1 MNLGGA
7 AAVPGRK
14 QHAAPS
20 TFMLDVLERVHN
32 VGNASEAAET
42 AEAKSPSMGG
52 VSCFKRSVRHGTLS
66 ARRAVS
72 RRRATTETRDRSGVL
87 VYCAA
92 RLLWGHTRLLSVGG
106 LRVCALGLLR
116 GW

>member
-42 AEAKSPSMGG
+42 AEAKSPSTIIQ
-52 VSCFKRSVRHGTLS
+52 C
-66 ARRAVS
+66 
-72 RRRATTETRDRSGVL
+72 
-87 VYCAA
+87 
-92 RLLWGHTRLLSVGG
+92 
-106 LRVCALGLLR
+106 
-116 GW
+116 